1 MRLSSEFAFDAAH
14 RLMGARDDS
23 GYLHRHTY
31 RLEVEVEGE
40 RLDGGRM
47 TAEDLQAAVRK
58 ALEGWE
64 NATLLW
70 FEDPLITA
78 IDRVEDVPREKVVYL
93 SGNPTNELLA
103 GEASTAISG
112 QLPSGIKIERVTVD
126 TTRPCPRST

>member
-31 RLEVEVEGE
+31 RFEVQVEGE
-40 RLDGGRM
+40 RLDGRRM

-58 ALEGWE
+58 ALERWE

-70 FEDPLITA
+70 SEDPLMTA

-103 GEASTAISG
+103 REASLAISG
-112 QLPSGIKIERVTVD
+112 QLPPGVKVGRVTVA
-126 TTRPCPRST
+126 TTQPCSRST